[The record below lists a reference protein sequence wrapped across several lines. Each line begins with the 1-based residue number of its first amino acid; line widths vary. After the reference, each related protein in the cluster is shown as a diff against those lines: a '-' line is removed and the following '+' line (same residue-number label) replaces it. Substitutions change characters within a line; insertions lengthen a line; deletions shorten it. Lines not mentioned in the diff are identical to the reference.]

1 MFCEEKIEPLD
12 CVMANIKRSGLRDFC
27 CYLHV
32 SSLSFDTSIICHVLV
47 HCFDS
52 FLLQEM
58 LLGLQEFA
66 FEGQNMTITVNVLL
80 TCILYRD
87 AGPSYD

>member
-1 MFCEEKIEPLD
+1 MLCCMEKIEPLACHFVAFD
-12 CVMANIKRSGLRDFC
+12 SS
-27 CYLHV
+27 V
-32 SSLSFDTSIICHVLV
+32 SCHVLV

-52 FLLQEM
+52 FLLQDM
-58 LLGLQEFA
+58 FLHLQEFA
-66 FEGQNMTITVNVLL
+66 FEGQTMTFTVKVLL